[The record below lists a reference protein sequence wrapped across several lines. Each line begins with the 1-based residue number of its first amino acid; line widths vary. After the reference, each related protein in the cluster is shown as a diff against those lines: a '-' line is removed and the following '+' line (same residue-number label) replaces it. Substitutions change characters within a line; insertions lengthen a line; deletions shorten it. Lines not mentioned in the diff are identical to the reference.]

1 RCHAAG
7 PPGKVASISTL
18 VNILSGSSFTAGG
31 ATILVPFSSV
41 GGAIIPISLV
51 PSTVFTS
58 SFASSICF
66 ISGGGLITSS
76 SFTTLGG
83 VNWIVATGGGGG
95 NLGGGGGGGGGGSSG
110 FICCSV
116 TSDVFIF
123 KASSSLFNLDAIAE
137 PTSIKTINNTVPIN
151 ALVILLL

>member
-58 SFASSICF
+58 TFASSICF

-83 VNWIVATGGGGG
+83 VNWIVAIGGGGG
-95 NLGGGGGGGGGGSSG
+95 NLGGGGGGGGGGSFGAAS
-110 FICCSV
+110 I
-116 TSDVFIF
+116 TSSFVFI
-123 KASSSLFNLDAIAE
+123 SLTSFDDESLSAITDPA
-137 PTSIKTINNTVPIN
+137 NIN
-151 ALVILLL
+151 ASIITVLAKAIFIRLL